1 MSVFFSF
8 ISGWWSLADQF
19 RAEERPAGEKVTSQ
33 VKQMGLVPE
42 NMVTHLIVSSSGLY
56 LYASFLFRFM
66 HPALLIPWSK
76 ISDPREIKTL
86 WWRTYEYE
94 LDSTTTV
101 RVTKTAYEAI
111 ERVRLAVR

>member
-1 MSVFFSF
+1 MSAFFSLT
-8 ISGWWSLADQF
+8 SGWWSLAAQF

-33 VKQMGLVPE
+33 VKKMGLVPE
-42 NMVTHLIVSSSGLY
+42 NQVTHLVVSSLGLY

-76 ISDPREIKTL
+76 ISDPREMKTL
-86 WWRTYEYE
+86 WWSTYEYQ
-94 LDSTTTV
+94 LDSITTV

-111 ERVRLAVR
+111 ESVRLTVQ